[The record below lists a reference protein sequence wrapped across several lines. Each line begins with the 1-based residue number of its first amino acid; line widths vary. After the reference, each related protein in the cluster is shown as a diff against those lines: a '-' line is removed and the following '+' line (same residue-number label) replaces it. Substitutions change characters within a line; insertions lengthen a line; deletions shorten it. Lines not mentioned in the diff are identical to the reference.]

1 MPKIRAF
8 FLRLLGLN
16 GSPRIEEDFSAELE
30 SHVALDTEAGIRS
43 GLEPQEA
50 RRQALIRLG
59 GAEQTRQAH
68 RERRTLAPVEDLLH
82 DLRYGVR
89 LMARNPS
96 FTVVAVLT
104 LAIGIGATT
113 AIFSAIKPILID
125 PLPYPQVGRLMMLW
139 EMGGSGRPMPVSYGT
154 FLGLQEQNRSL
165 ASIAVFKPWQ
175 PAIKA
180 ADRAENP
187 ERLDGQRVSADFFQ
201 VLGIAPQQGRDF
213 EANDDRPRGPN
224 VAILSDRLWR
234 RRFSGDRLIIGKQ
247 ALLDDTLYTVIGV
260 MPASFD
266 NVLSPSAELWAPLQY
281 NPALPPDGREWG
293 HHLHMLGRLKA
304 GVSQQQARNEL
315 TALLPAMG
323 RAHAKGY
330 NSTGGV
336 PDGIM
341 VNPLQRDLTQAV
353 RPALFAVLGAVILV
367 LLIACANVAN
377 LMLARGARRQAEFAM
392 RAALGASRLRVVRQL
407 LAENLLLA
415 ICGCTLGLAIAAAGV
430 RALIALSPPGLPRI
444 NAITIDAGVFLFAFA
459 VTSVIGVVVGL
470 VLTAQAS
477 RYDLSSEIQ
486 KGSIQTTGGRSWT
499 RRVLVVAEVAL
510 AAVLLVTSG
519 LLLRSM
525 QNLFAVDPGFDSA
538 HTLTMLVQASGH
550 RYQSD
555 AAGLRFFEQ
564 ALEKVRQVPG
574 VVSAGFTS
582 QLPLTGVPDIY
593 GAVFEK
599 DHGAQQ
605 SPALRYSV
613 TPGYLETMHIP
624 LRSGRLL
631 NESDKAGA
639 PVAVLISQAFAQ
651 EQFAG
656 KNPIG
661 QHLVVGPDM
670 GHTDRPWATIVG
682 VVGNV
687 KQESLAVG
695 EEDAFYTTTAQW
707 AWTDGE
713 QSLVVRTRG
722 DAATLTTAVGEAI
735 WSVDGDVP
743 VVRVATLENLQA
755 ATAAQRRFVLVL
767 FEAFGVVA
775 LVLSAIG
782 MYGVL
787 AGSVAERT
795 RELGVRAAFGA
806 TRSDILALIMRQGL
820 ALTAFGLCIGL
831 GGALVAA
838 RALAAMLFNIS
849 WLDGLTYLAAT
860 TVLLGVSA
868 VACFIPARRAASIE
882 PMQALRSE

>member
-1 MPKIRAF
+1 MRA
-8 FLRLLGLN
+8 GL
-16 GSPRIEEDFSAELE
+16 DA
-30 SHVALDTEAGIRS
+30 
-43 GLEPQEA
+43 QEA

-59 GAEQTRQAH
+59 GAEQIRQAH
-68 RERRTLAPVEDLLH
+68 RERRTLAGVEDLLN

-96 FTVVAVLT
+96 FTVVSVLT

-125 PLPYPQVGRLMMLW
+125 PLPYPHAARLMMLW
-139 EMGGSGRPMPVSYGT
+139 EMRSKGRPMPVTYGT

-165 ASIAVFKPWQ
+165 ASLAVFKPWQ

-180 ADRAENP
+180 ADRGESP
-187 ERLDGQRVSADFFQ
+187 ERLDGQRVSADFFK
-201 VLGIAPQQGRDF
+201 VLGISPQQGRNF
-213 EANDDRPRGPN
+213 EATDDRPRGPN

-234 RRFSGDRLIIGKQ
+234 RRFNGDRAIIGKQ

-266 NVLSPSAELWAPLQY
+266 NVLASSTELWAPLQY
-281 NPALPPDGREWG
+281 DPALPPDGREWG
-293 HHLHMLGRLKA
+293 HHLHMIGRLKT
-304 GVSQQQARNEL
+304 GVSQQQARSEL

-323 RAHAKGY
+323 RAHAKGFD
-330 NSTGGV
+330 STGGV

-341 VNPLQRDLTQAV
+341 VNPLQHDLTQAV

-392 RAALGASRLRVVRQL
+392 RAALGASHLRVVRQL
-407 LAENLLLA
+407 LAESLLLA
-415 ICGCTLGLAIAAAGV
+415 ICGCALGMAIAAAGV

-444 NAITIDAGVFLFAFA
+444 NAITIDGGVFLFAFS
-459 VTSVIGVVVGL
+459 VTTLIGVVVGL

-477 RYDLSSEIQ
+477 RYDLRSEIQ

-499 RRVLVVAEVAL
+499 RRVLVVTEVAL
-510 AAVLLVTSG
+510 AAILLVTSG

-538 HTLTMLVQASGH
+538 HVLTMLVQASGH

-574 VVSAGFTS
+574 VVSVGFTS

-593 GAVFEK
+593 GAAFER

-605 SPALRYSV
+605 TAALRYSV
-613 TPGYLETMHIP
+613 TPGYLETMRIP

-639 PVAVLISQAFAQ
+639 PVAVLISQSFAQ
-651 EQFAG
+651 EKFAG
-656 KNPIG
+656 QNPIG
-661 QHLVVGPDM
+661 QHLRVGPDM
-670 GHTDRPWATIVG
+670 GHADRPWGTIVG
-682 VVGNV
+682 VVGDV

-707 AWTDGE
+707 AWTDEE
-713 QSLVVRTRG
+713 QSLVVRTKG
-722 DAATLTTAVGEAI
+722 DAASLTAPLRQAI

-743 VVRVATLENLQA
+743 VVRVATMENLQA
-755 ATAAQRRFVLVL
+755 VTAAQRRFVLVL
-767 FEAFGVVA
+767 FEAFGIVA
-775 LVLSAIG
+775 LVLAAIG

-806 TRSDILALIMRQGL
+806 TRADILALVMRQGM
-820 ALTAFGLCIGL
+820 ALTALGLCIGL
-831 GGALVAA
+831 CGALVAA
-838 RALAAMLFNIS
+838 RALAAMLFNLS
-849 WLDGLTYLAAT
+849 WLDGLTYLAAIS
-860 TVLLGVSA
+860 VLLGVSA
-868 VACFIPARRAASIE
+868 VACFIPAHRAASID
-882 PMQALRSE
+882 PMQALRAE